1 MFFFFRFDAVS
12 KKRFILSDQ
21 DLWRK
26 FLCGEDESIT
36 IVYNEYVDDLFSY
49 GLKIVNDE
57 SLVMDCI
64 QEVFINIIRNGHK
77 FSIKVDIHVY
87 LFRALRNKLF
97 NELRLSKRK
106 REILNNL
113 YQTQDLELID
123 SVEKKITEE
132 ESSQRIKKEIE
143 TVIKSLTDKQR
154 EIIYLKFTED
164 LSYEEI
170 AKLMEIDTASARTLL
185 YRTLKVIKEKLGKRG
200 LLLFL
205 IFNKLYLYPRT

>member
-1 MFFFFRFDAVS
+1 MYFFFRFDAVS
-12 KKRFILSDQ
+12 KKQFILSDQ

-64 QEVFINIIRNGHK
+64 QEVFINIIRNGYK
-77 FSIKVDIHVY
+77 FNIKVSIHVY

-132 ESSQRIKKEIE
+132 ENSQRIKKEIG

-205 IFNKLYLYPRT
+205 IFNKLYLYPRA